1 MIIMIV
7 NSLENDRGQVSLDY
21 IIGTTLFIVAF
32 LFMYNL
38 LTSLLLPFQLNADEV
53 KAMAERASTVLAESS
68 SGLAISESNPN
79 VIDMD
84 KVKQLNSD
92 LNNSLIYD
100 TKLKELGL
108 STTNINYNINVSLRY
123 INNTLYPG
131 TIMSSVPLL
140 NAGKTPDETSNVGK
154 ITRIVYLS
162 QYSQTLILDVKV
174 WL

>member
-1 MIIMIV
+1 MIV
-7 NSLENDRGQVSLDY
+7 SSLKNDRGQVSLDY
-21 IIGTTLFIVAF
+21 IIGITVFIVAF

-53 KAMAERASTVLAESS
+53 KPMAERASTVLAESS
-68 SGLAISESNPN
+68 GGLAISESNPN
-79 VIDMD
+79 VIDME

-92 LNNSLIYD
+92 LNDPSIYD

-131 TIMSSVPLL
+131 IMSTVPLL
-140 NAGKTPDETSNVGK
+140 KAGKTPDEYSNVGK
-154 ITRIVYLS
+154 TTRLVYLS
-162 QYSQTLILDVKV
+162 QDSQILILDVKV

>member
-1 MIIMIV
+1 MIV
-7 NSLENDRGQVSLDY
+7 SSMQNERGQVSLDY
-21 IIGTTLFIVAF
+21 IIGITLFIIAF
-32 LFMYNL
+32 LFVYNL

-53 KAMAERASTVLAESS
+53 KPMAERASTVLVESS

-84 KVKQLNSD
+84 KVIQLDSD
-92 LNNSLIYD
+92 LNDPSIYD

-123 INNTLYPG
+123 INNTLYPDP
-131 TIMSSVPLL
+131 SNSFRSLL
-140 NAGKTPDETSNVGK
+140 KAGKTPDESSNVGK
-154 ITRIVYLS
+154 ITRVVYLS
-162 QYSQTLILDVKV
+162 QNSQILILDVKV